1 MAKTIKIRKGLNI
14 PLKGTADKI
23 MFECK
28 TSNIYALK
36 PTDFNDLIPKL
47 VVKHGDIVKA
57 GSVVYYDKLCP
68 EVKFCSPVSGKV
80 KEIIRGEK
88 RKILEILI
96 ESDGNFSQEKFN
108 IQDGSTSN
116 SENVRNLLLES
127 GLWPMI
133 SQRPYGVIADP
144 KDIPDK
150 VFVSVFDSS
159 PLAPDLDYVTEGR
172 EDDLKK
178 GIEVIQS
185 ITGKEI
191 NLGISVNSNQSI
203 YNRFNNTKV
212 HIFQGPHP
220 AGNVGVQINKISP
233 INKNEIFWTLKLQ
246 DLAIIGRFFRTGQY
260 DMSRIIALAGAELVN
275 KKYVKIISGQSVEP
289 LLYENLLN
297 ENVRVI
303 SGNVLTGKNIG
314 KTGFLSFNEDQISVI
329 PEGDHF
335 DMFGWIAPGFKK
347 FSVSRTFPSWLLQKR
362 KYSIDTNLNGGE
374 RSYVMTGE
382 YEKVCP
388 LDIYP
393 LQLIKACMVNDI
405 DQMEALGIYE
415 VVEEDLAL
423 CEFVC
428 TSKTPVQKILR
439 ESLNMLR
446 KEMSDA

>member
-1 MAKTIKIRKGLNI
+1 
-14 PLKGTADKI
+14 
-23 MFECK
+23 
-28 TSNIYALK
+28 
-36 PTDFNDLIPKL
+36 
-47 VVKHGDIVKA
+47 
-57 GSVVYYDKLCP
+57 
-68 EVKFCSPVSGKV
+68 V
-80 KEIIRGEK
+80 KEIIRGDK

-96 ESDGNFSQEKFN
+96 ESDGNYSQEKFN
-108 IQDGSTSN
+108 VQDVNTSN
-116 SENVRNLLLES
+116 SENVRTLLLES
-127 GLWPMI
+127 GLWPLI
-133 SQRPYGVIADP
+133 SQRPYGVIACP

-150 VFVSVFDSS
+150 VFVSAFDSS
-159 PLAPDLDYVTEGR
+159 PLAPDLDYVTKGM

-185 ITGKEI
+185 ITGREI
-191 NLGISVNSNQSI
+191 NIGISVNSNQSI
-203 YNRFNNTKV
+203 YNRFKNTTV
-212 HIFQGPHP
+212 HSFQGPHP
-220 AGNVGVQINKISP
+220 VGNVGVQINKISP

-246 DLAIIGRFFRTGQY
+246 NLEIIGRFFRTGQY
-260 DMSRIIALAGAELVN
+260 DMSRIIALTGSELVN
-275 KKYVKIISGQSVEP
+275 KKYVKIISGQSVKP

-335 DMFGWIAPGFKK
+335 DMFGWITPGFKK

-362 KYSIDTNLNGGE
+362 EYQIDTNLHGGE

-388 LDIYP
+388 MDIYP
-393 LQLIKACMVNDI
+393 LQLIKACIVKDI